1 MGGSIDETWSPADR
15 GVRARRAWGLLA
27 VGLLAVGAAACGGS
41 DDASDD
47 DTATTE
53 ASGDDAETTPADDG
67 ADEGADDGGDE
78 VDDVA
83 KDVTW
88 GLNAAEFRGRDGD
101 RIEFECAADG
111 EIGSVW
117 GTAIYTDDSSVC
129 SAAVHAGLIETD
141 DGGTVVIEIAP
152 GEDEYEG
159 SEANG
164 VTSQSYAEWGGSF
177 TFPDAN

>member
-53 ASGDDAETTPADDG
+53 ASGDDAETTPG
-67 ADEGADDGGDE
+67 DEGADDGDSDE

-164 VTSQSYAEWGGSF
+164 VTSQSYGEWGGSF